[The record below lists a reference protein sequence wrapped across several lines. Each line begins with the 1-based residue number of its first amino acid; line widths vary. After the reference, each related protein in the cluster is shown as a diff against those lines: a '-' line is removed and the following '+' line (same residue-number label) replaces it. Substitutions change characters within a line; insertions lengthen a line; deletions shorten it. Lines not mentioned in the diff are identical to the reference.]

1 MGPIQEP
8 RGQPRPGCCVPVE
21 SEQWSSCMELSPAPV
36 HPKSSL
42 GYLRC
47 QHNVNAMSIAA
58 CRKPAFVLG
67 NFLEFFLSFFF
78 LFIWL
83 WLNLLIQN
91 LWVETEGWLFCLLLG
106 ELKFFQ
112 AGRCL
117 FLLSASSWDWTSSH
131 WPRELARLLAVSLDG
146 PYLEDEKTFVTRSK
160 QTP

>member
-67 NFLEFFLSFFF
+67 NFLEFFLSLFFF
-78 LFIWL
+78 YLT
-83 WLNLLIQN
+83 LIEFADTKP
-91 LWVETEGWLFCLLLG
+91 V
-106 ELKFFQ
+106 
-112 AGRCL
+112 GR
-117 FLLSASSWDWTSSH
+117 D
-131 WPRELARLLAVSLDG
+131 
-146 PYLEDEKTFVTRSK
+146 
-160 QTP
+160 